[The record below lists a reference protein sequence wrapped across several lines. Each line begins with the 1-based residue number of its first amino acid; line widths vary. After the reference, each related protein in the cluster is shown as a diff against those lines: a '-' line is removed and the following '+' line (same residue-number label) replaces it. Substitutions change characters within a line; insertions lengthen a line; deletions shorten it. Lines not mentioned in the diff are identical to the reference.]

1 MDKPRGIK
9 FNQNALNIINVNNKP
24 PQPDQQVV
32 SLKQAT
38 LNTNNEIVIDKRKA
52 ATTNENFNPF
62 PIDFKLNKDHLEGQ
76 KGDAHQS
83 PKEPSPPKLKS
94 NNTKLFKEFSL
105 EPLQPLI
112 QPLISPLVQQQQQQ
126 QQFYENKP
134 ELSQKRQHEIDQQEE
149 CRQET
154 GIKLPEN
161 IVSRIPKLS
170 WLPNVASKQLKTSTL
185 STTTT
190 KSSTRLTIAPKL
202 PTPPTEPE
210 DEEIEDIDKSTSRDA
225 IFFFCDIAKD
235 IYDYMFA
242 LEEAQAVKE
251 DYLKGQKILTPKVRQ
266 RLINWCIDIHNKL
279 GLITETLYITI
290 ALIDRYFDKIQVK
303 QQSTVQLV
311 AIGATLI
318 ASKYEEIYPPDI
330 QDLLHLAQGE
340 YSRRE
345 VMRVEIQILEELNF
359 DLGKPIPLAFL
370 RRFSKAAHCDVKMH
384 SIAKFLMELSLTE
397 YECSHWRP
405 SMLAAA
411 ALFATIYMVNSGNRL
426 DIQQVNG
433 LARRTTPPLSSL
445 SSATTILS
453 SSSSKRRWNKALIHY
468 THYDKEQL
476 QEPAGILCKILKKAL
491 KNPQSFNCVK
501 KVVKSLPSWPE
512 LKSARVDELIKLAE
526 HQQLQQQQQHQK
538 QQ

>member
-24 PQPDQQVV
+24 IQPDQQVV
-32 SLKQAT
+32 SLKQA
-38 LNTNNEIVIDKRKA
+38 LNTNNEIVINNKKA

-62 PIDFKLNKDHLEGQ
+62 PIDLKLKKDDLEGQ
-76 KGDAHQS
+76 KAGGHLS

-94 NNTKLFKEFSL
+94 NNTKLSKEFSL

-112 QPLISPLVQQQQQQ
+112 QPLVSPLVQLH
-126 QQFYENKP
+126 ENKP
-134 ELSQKRQHEIDQQEE
+134 ELSQKRQLEVEQQEE
-149 CRQET
+149 CKQQEP

-161 IVSRIPKLS
+161 IISRIPKLS
-170 WLPNVASKQLKTSTL
+170 WLPNVASKQLKTTSSILSSSTA
-185 STTTT
+185 TITT
-190 KSSTRLTIAPKL
+190 KRSTRLTIAPKL

-290 ALIDRYFDKIQVK
+290 ALIDRYFDKVQVK
-303 QQSTVQLV
+303 QQSSVQLV

-426 DIQQVNG
+426 DSQQFNG
-433 LARRTTPPLSSL
+433 LTRRTTPPVSSL
-445 SSATTILS
+445 SSTTTTTLSS

-476 QEPAGILCKILKKAL
+476 QEPAGILCKILKRAL

-526 HQQLQQQQQHQK
+526 QQQHQK

>member
-9 FNQNALNIINVNNKP
+9 FNHNALNIINGNNKP
-24 PQPDQQVV
+24 TTFMPPEQVV
-32 SLKQAT
+32 SLKRT
-38 LNTNNEIVIDKRKA
+38 INSNNADNILINNGKT
-52 ATTNENFNPF
+52 TTNENVHPF
-62 PIDFKLNKDHLEGQ
+62 PIDLKLKKDDLEGQ
-76 KGDAHQS
+76 KGRIS
-83 PKEPSPPKLKS
+83 PIEPSPPKLKYNS
-94 NNTKLFKEFSL
+94 TKSSFKL

-112 QPLISPLVQQQQQQ
+112 QPLTSPPPLEQLDNNRPEPLQQRFEHLKQEQQ
-126 QQFYENKP
+126 K
-134 ELSQKRQHEIDQQEE
+134 EE
-149 CRQET
+149 YKHD
-154 GIKLPEN
+154 IAFKLPET

-170 WLPNVASKQLKTSTL
+170 WLPNVALRQTATTSKPSSLASTNATS
-185 STTTT
+185 S
-190 KSSTRLTIAPKL
+190 KLTIAKL
-202 PTPPTEPE
+202 PTPITESD

-235 IYDYMFA
+235 VYDYMFS

-251 DYLKGQKILTPKVRQ
+251 DYLRGQKILTPKVRQ
-266 RLINWCIDIHNKL
+266 RLVNWCIEINVKL
-279 GLITETLYITI
+279 GLNAETLYITI
-290 ALIDRYFDKIQVK
+290 ALIDRYFDRVQVK
-303 QQSTVQLV
+303 QQSLVQLV

-318 ASKYEEIYPPDI
+318 ASKYEEIYPPDV

-345 VMRVEIQILEELNF
+345 VMRIEIQILEELNF

-411 ALFATIYMVNSGNRL
+411 ALFATIYMVNTGNRQ
-426 DIQQVNG
+426 DSQQASG
-433 LARRTTPPLSSL
+433 LTRRTTPPLTS
-445 SSATTILS
+445 T
-453 SSSSKRRWNKALIHY
+453 SSSKRWNKALIHY
-468 THYDKEQL
+468 TRYTKEQL
-476 QEPAGILCKILKKAL
+476 QEPAGVLCKILKRAL

-501 KVVKSLPSWPE
+501 KVVKTLPQWPE

-526 HQQLQQQQQHQK
+526 QK